1 MEKIVDSKDT
11 KSVRNMNTAIAL
23 YDEMINKHNAVE
35 AVNKYLV
42 PEYIQHN
49 PSIATGAEALGQA
62 FGYVGHTHP
71 TSRVEVHR
79 IIAAGDYVWSH
90 VIFYNLNNDD
100 PSDKGTAGVD
110 ILKFDEEGKI
120 IEHWDVLQEII
131 DPSKAANTNGQV

>member
-1 MEKIVDSKDT
+1 MEKIVDLENT

-23 YDEMINKHNAVE
+23 YDEMINKHNAME

-49 PSIATGAEALGQA
+49 QSIGTGAEALGQA
-62 FGYVGHTHP
+62 FGYVGHRHP
-71 TSRVEVHR
+71 SSRVEIHR

-90 VIFYNLNNDD
+90 VIFFNLNNDA
-100 PSDKGTAGVD
+100 PSDRGTAGVD
-110 ILKFDEEGKI
+110 ILKFNEEGKI

-131 DPSKAANTNGQV
+131 DPSTAANTNGQV